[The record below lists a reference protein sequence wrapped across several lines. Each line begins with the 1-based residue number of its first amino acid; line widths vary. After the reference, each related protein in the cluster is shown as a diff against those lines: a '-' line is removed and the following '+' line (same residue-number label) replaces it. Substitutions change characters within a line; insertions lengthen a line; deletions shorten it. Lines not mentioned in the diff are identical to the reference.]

1 MLAGLLCLSTA
12 KEGGLTSWSSSG
24 AIYNRMLE
32 SHPAFVKVSPGVL
45 ACVCPTLCQNPVAL
59 HGDTALRYLQKAC

>member
-1 MLAGLLCLSTA
+1 MVHFAAGLLCLHTA

-32 SHPAFVKVSPGVL
+32 SHPEYVKVRQQIYL
-45 ACVCPTLCQNPVAL
+45 AL
-59 HGDTALRYLQKAC
+59 